1 MASYVN
7 REISLGVSDSE
18 EVQLNRW
25 SHGDISIQVITG
37 TVTAKG
43 TLSQINRGET
53 PTWAVLDDRDGT
65 AISAVGVGF
74 YTVQSGAYE
83 AVQLTTGSTASATAI
98 VMQQGDD

>member
-7 REISLGVSDSE
+7 KRVSLGVSDSE

-25 SHGDISIQVITG
+25 SHGDISIQVISG
-37 TVTAKG
+37 TISANG

-53 PTWAVLDDRDGT
+53 ATWSGLSDQDGVAIAAVSTG
-65 AISAVGVGF
+65 I
-74 YTVQSGAYE
+74 YNVQSGAYE
-83 AVQLTTGSTASATAI
+83 AVQLTTGSTGSAEAI